1 MAGARRGEAGASSTR
16 QERSLLRIFF
26 VVYLTAILL
35 LLLDLSDGR
44 LFFADVDDVLRG
56 VQIRHLLSASG
67 SFWDLTLPMIDSP
80 GIYVSPWSRLVDLP
94 YAGLSLLLTPLLGRD
109 EAISASLLIWPPML
123 LSVYGLFVAMIWK
136 RIAPITEGIHHL
148 RLAAGTFAM
157 LYAVFEF
164 SPGRIDHHNFQ
175 IVALMAV
182 AYGLVRFDRIGGIV
196 VGVGTVMSVAIAL
209 EGLPFLVIMLGGLV
223 VAFVSGATRA
233 AETLSAASATIC
245 IATVPTA
252 LVLLGASGTMS
263 TQCDAFSAPYIGL
276 LVGLSGTSWI
286 ACRCFADASG
296 WVKLAVL
303 AAASIGVIVATGISF
318 PECLAGPY
326 VGMDPLA
333 KQLWFDRVPQEQGL
347 LHYAGGSPL
356 PGIMLIGIFVTI
368 LVLAAPRVL
377 NEVRAGNPGVAI
389 VFVTAIVSV
398 VLAICLL
405 RYIRFPF
412 VFAALFVPL
421 ALRHIDEESRQP
433 GRAARTVLGVGGG
446 VVMLILGLW
455 MLSRPQAIHGDAV
468 QAMTVGDCKTSDLSA
483 ISKVGGGHI
492 LAPPALAMSV
502 LRNPMPSGLTV
513 GPIPFHRASRGM
525 ANAYTA
531 FITTDPETRREALAP
546 FDYVAV
552 CRFPAQAEPGS
563 APLYDA
569 LSASKDWPGLAR
581 LETGRANPFQLF
593 RIDHANLR

>member
-1 MAGARRGEAGASSTR
+1 MAGARRGEAGASLTR
-16 QERSLLRIFF
+16 QGGSLLRIFS

-35 LLLDLSDGR
+35 VVIDLSDGEP
-44 LFFADVDDVLRG
+44 FFADVDDVLRG

-67 SFWDLTLPMIDSP
+67 SFWDLTLPMIYSP

-94 YAGLSLLLTPLLGRD
+94 YVGLSLLLTPLLGRD

-123 LSVYGLFVAMIWK
+123 LSVYGLFVAMIWR
-136 RIAPITEGIHHL
+136 RIAPITEGIHYL

-164 SPGRIDHHNFQ
+164 VPGRIDHHNLQ

-196 VGVGTVMSVAIAL
+196 VGLGTVISVAIAL
-209 EGLPFLVIMLGGLV
+209 EGLPFLSIMFGGLLL
-223 VAFVSGATRA
+223 AFLTGTTRA

-245 IATVPTA
+245 IATVPIA
-252 LVLLGASGTMS
+252 LALLGPSGAMS
-263 TQCDAFSAPYIGL
+263 MQCDAFSGPYIGL
-276 LVGLSGTSWI
+276 LSGFSGASWL
-286 ACRCFADASG
+286 ACRFLAGASG
-296 WVKLAVL
+296 WVKLSVIAV
-303 AAASIGVIVATGISF
+303 ASIGVLVATGIGF

-326 VGMDPLA
+326 AGMDPLA

-347 LHYAGGSPL
+347 LHYAGDSPL
-356 PGIMLIGIFVTI
+356 AGIVLIGIFVTI
-368 LVLAAPRVL
+368 LALAAPRVL
-377 NEVRAGNPGVAI
+377 NEVRAGNPGVAV

-412 VFAALFVPL
+412 VLCALFVPL
-421 ALRHIDEESRQP
+421 ALRHLDETSSQP
-433 GRAARTVLGVGGG
+433 GRAVRSLLVVVAGVF
-446 VVMLILGLW
+446 MLTFGLW
-455 MLSRPQAIHGDAV
+455 MLSRPREIHGDAV
-468 QAMTVGDCKTSDLSA
+468 QAMTIGDCKTSDLSV
-483 ISKVGGGHI
+483 ISKLGEGHL

-502 LRNPMPSGLTV
+502 LMTKVPSGLTV

-525 ANAYTA
+525 ANAYTV
-531 FITTDPETRREALAP
+531 FISPDPETRRQTLAP

-552 CRFPAQAEPGS
+552 CGLPAPSEQGS

-569 LSASKDWPGLAR
+569 LSAGQSWPGLVR
-581 LETGRANPFQLF
+581 LDTGPANPFQLF
-593 RIDHANLR
+593 RIDHANLH